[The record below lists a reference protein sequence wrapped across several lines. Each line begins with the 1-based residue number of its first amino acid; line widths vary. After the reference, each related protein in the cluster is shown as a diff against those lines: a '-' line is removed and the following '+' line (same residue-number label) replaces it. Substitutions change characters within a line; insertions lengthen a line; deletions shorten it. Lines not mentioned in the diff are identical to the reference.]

1 MLNLSIYIFDSVYI
15 LRDNLAVWLA
25 QHIANLLVGIRAL
38 YNPWLLGTKLI
49 VRGKKNS
56 TSWVIHYE
64 AT

>member
-25 QHIANLLVGIRAL
+25 QHIANLLAGLTKFCLEFR
-38 YNPWLLGTKLI
+38 TKLI
-49 VRGKKNS
+49 VSGKRNS